1 MKKSRRSRRVIL
13 CAGLALLAAAS
24 LALAAYYGK
33 GNFKDVFVNRKN
45 CFSSDTLS
53 SVSRMEDAKNNVV
66 RPQGSVEKIIS
77 FYNYDRATGEYN
89 DFDLTFDV
97 YAWLDKDT
105 TGKIYTITYGASQT
119 VDISGT
125 DHSQPVFSATLKGGS
140 AMEVSVRVNF
150 NAGTEDDLTTFP
162 NLLLAAVPTK
172 PSYMASRML
181 GACIVPSRSEGFHV
195 ETYFERTAGEADI
208 EDYAA
213 FTYVI
218 SMMGEPPEGGTM
230 RLMWKSAYLT
240 LMEHNE
246 LAGQVQKIENSTDG
260 FDRYIDIPQEANY
273 YNTLTF
279 MRVQGVEEAA
289 DPWYT
294 ASPALTWTDL
304 DGCIQWQQL
313 T

>member
-1 MKKSRRSRRVIL
+1 
-13 CAGLALLAAAS
+13 
-24 LALAAYYGK
+24 
-33 GNFKDVFVNRKN
+33 
-45 CFSSDTLS
+45 
-53 SVSRMEDAKNNVV
+53 
-66 RPQGSVEKIIS
+66 
-77 FYNYDRATGEYN
+77 
-89 DFDLTFDV
+89 
-97 YAWLDKDT
+97 
-105 TGKIYTITYGASQT
+105 
-119 VDISGT
+119 
-125 DHSQPVFSATLKGGS
+125 
-140 AMEVSVRVNF
+140 MEVSVRVNF

-260 FDRYIDIPQEANY
+260 FDRYIDIPQEAIALY
-273 YNTLTF
+273 EHATK
-279 MRVQGVEEAA
+279 EEALA
-289 DPWYT
+289 LAVDLSCRLARDIRPLVDGYYVIT
-294 ASPALTWTDL
+294 PA
-304 DGCIQWQQL
+304 GRPSVAAKIIQAIRAWEARD
-313 T
+313 